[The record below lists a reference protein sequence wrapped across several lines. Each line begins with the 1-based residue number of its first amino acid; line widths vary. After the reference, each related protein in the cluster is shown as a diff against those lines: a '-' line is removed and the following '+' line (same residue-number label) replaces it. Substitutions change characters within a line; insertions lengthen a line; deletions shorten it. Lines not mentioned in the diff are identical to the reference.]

1 MHIVTLGS
9 GTGQATLLRGLR
21 KQSCQITAIVGVT
34 DNGGHSGQLRRQL
47 NIPQVGDTRQCL
59 AALVDG
65 ESPWARL
72 LQHRF
77 TTGDLD
83 GVSVGNL
90 ILAALAAEHGS
101 LNAAVADIRMAG
113 GLTQR
118 VLPVSDGDTQIGA
131 ELDDGRLAIGEWQI
145 IQRRPATPV
154 RRLFLDPPTRAHAA
168 VTEAVDAADLLVICA
183 GSLLTGVIAV
193 LLHAG
198 VKEALCRSRAPIVH
212 VLNLMT
218 QPGQTDG
225 YTARQHLA
233 ALQPY
238 LGRPVDAVLVN
249 TAPLPAEL
257 LRMYEPQGG
266 QPVVNDLTEDDASL
280 LAADLVEHP
289 NPEALRAYARPQ
301 AAGMRVGM
309 HLIRHDADKL
319 AARIMALAAADSSLT
334 VSRRAKYDATASQS
348 LPNYRRTDTQPTTKR
363 PRR

>member
-21 KQSCQITAIVGVT
+21 KHSCQVTAIVGVT

-47 NIPQVGDTRQCL
+47 HIPQVGDTRQCL

-72 LQHRF
+72 LRHRF
-77 TTGDLD
+77 TDGDLD
-83 GVSVGNL
+83 GVSVGNFM
-90 ILAALAAEHGS
+90 LAALTAEHGS
-101 LNAAVADIRMAG
+101 LNAAAACIREAAG
-113 GLTQR
+113 LAQR

-131 ELDDGRLAIGEWQI
+131 ELEDGRLAIGEWQI
-145 IQRRPATPV
+145 IQRRAAAPV
-154 RRLFLDPPTRAHAA
+154 KRLFLRPPAPAHAA
-168 VTEAVDAADLLVICA
+168 VTEAVTAADLLVICA

-198 VKEALCRSRAPIVH
+198 VKEALCRSRARIVH

-225 YTARQHLA
+225 YTARQHLT

-249 TAPLPAEL
+249 SAPLPADL
-257 LRMYEPQGG
+257 LRIYEPQGG
-266 QPVVNDLTEDDASL
+266 LPVVNDLTEDDVCL
-280 LAADLVEHP
+280 VAADLVEHP
-289 NPEALRAYARPQ
+289 DPEVLRAYSRPQ

-319 AARIMALAAADSSLT
+319 AARIMALATPHSSLT
-334 VSRRAKYDATASQS
+334 V
-348 LPNYRRTDTQPTTKR
+348 
-363 PRR
+363 